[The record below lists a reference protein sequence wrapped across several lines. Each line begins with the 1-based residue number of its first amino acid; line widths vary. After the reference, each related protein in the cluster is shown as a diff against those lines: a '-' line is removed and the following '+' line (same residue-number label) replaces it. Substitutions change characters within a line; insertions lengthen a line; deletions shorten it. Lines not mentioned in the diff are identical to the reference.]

1 MSINQYLKVL
11 KSGGGNKAWWS
22 SSKGADY
29 LVKLKFFGCG
39 NQKPLVD
46 NESGLS
52 MHFLAMIRMDKFYCM
67 SWQKVSLIIWIVSYE
82 EGEEGVANLDHPR
95 ELYKHK
101 QYWVNV

>member
-1 MSINQYLKVL
+1 
-11 KSGGGNKAWWS
+11 
-22 SSKGADY
+22 
-29 LVKLKFFGCG
+29 
-39 NQKPLVD
+39 
-46 NESGLS
+46 
-52 MHFLAMIRMDKFYCM
+52 MIRMDKFYCM